1 MTQPV
6 QTVEELFGCIAT
18 QFGIETGAA
27 IKAEID
33 ALLGMPNVDIQALQ
47 AAIAQIQSLLDSDP
61 NTPGFQIGQ
70 NIISQ
75 LVSLGDRITALEN
88 DTVLSSLQTMV
99 VSLGQDLA
107 SEVARAQAA
116 EQALQDLIDG
126 LTSQV
131 NTLQSAINNLPS
143 GQGGCDCAALQAQIT
158 AINSQITNLLA
169 SDAQVAIQIAG
180 LQEQVSTLSGQI
192 TAAATAAANAAAV
205 AAAATTAAAAA
216 QATANATAAVVAN
229 LDTRENNHYQEH
241 GGLINGLNAFRD
253 SILNQNCT
261 SLRGMFAAGVA
272 LGKAGGY

>member
-216 QATANATAAVVAN
+216 QATANTAAAAIAN
-229 LDTRENNHYQEH
+229 LDTREDNHHQEH
-241 GGLINGLNAFRD
+241 AGLINGLHAFRD

-272 LGKAGGY
+272 LGKTGGY

>member
-131 NTLQSAINNLPS
+131 NTLQSAIDNLPS

-180 LQEQVSTLSGQI
+180 LQEQVSTLSGQV
-192 TAAATAAANAAAV
+192 TAAATAAANAAA
-205 AAAATTAAAAA
+205 AAAAAATAAAAA
-216 QATANATAAVVAN
+216 QATANAAAAAIAN
-229 LDTRENNHYQEH
+229 LDTREDNHHQEH
-241 GGLINGLNAFRD
+241 SGHINGLHAFRD

>member
-216 QATANATAAVVAN
+216 QATANTAAAAIAN

>member
-33 ALLGMPNVDIQALQ
+33 ALLGMPNVDIQALT
-47 AAIAQIQSLLDSDP
+47 AAVAQIQSLLDSDP

-70 NIISQ
+70 NIITQ

-88 DTVLSSLQTMV
+88 DTVVASLQTMV

-131 NTLQSAINNLPS
+131 NTLQTAINNMPE
-143 GQGGCDCAALQAQIT
+143 GNGCDCVALQAQIT
-158 AINSQITNLLA
+158 ALTTQITNLQA
-169 SDAQVAIQIAG
+169 SDAQTAVQISALQTSVAD
-180 LQEQVSTLSGQI
+180 LSGQI
-192 TAAATAAANAAAV
+192 ATAAV
-205 AAAATTAAAAA
+205 AAAAASTAAAAAAAAAAVA
-216 QATANATAAVVAN
+216 QATANAAAAAIAN
-229 LDTRENNHYQEH
+229 LDTREDNHHNEH
-241 GGLINGLNAFRD
+241 AGHINGLHQFRD
-253 SILNQNCT
+253 SILNQSCT

>member
-18 QFGIETGAA
+18 QFGIATGSA

-33 ALLGMPNVDIQALQ
+33 ALLGMPNVDVQALQ
-47 AAIAQIQSLLDSDP
+47 AAITQIQSLLDSDP

-88 DTVLSSLQTMV
+88 DTVLASLQTMV

-126 LTSQV
+126 LTTQV
-131 NTLQSAINNLPS
+131 NTLQTALDNLPT

-158 AINSQITNLLA
+158 SINTQITNLLA
-169 SDAQVAIQIAG
+169 SDAQVAIQISG
-180 LQEQVSTLSGQI
+180 LQEQVSTLSGQVA
-192 TAAATAAANAAAV
+192 AAATAAANAAAAA
-205 AAAATTAAAAA
+205 AAAATAAPAA
-216 QATANATAAVVAN
+216 QATANAAAAAVAN
-229 LDTRENNHYQEH
+229 LDNRENNHHNEH
-241 GGLINGLNAFRD
+241 AGHINGLHAFRD
-253 SILNQNCT
+253 AILGQNCT
-261 SLRGMFAAGVA
+261 SLRGMFEAGIA